1 MKKKNSL
8 FASCILSAFLFTAA
22 TASLSLEVNAEEQNP
37 KRIEVTAGTEDAI
50 TNALKDAVSGD
61 TLIIHAG
68 EYKEQICITTPNL
81 TIKAE
86 EGAILNGEDISLEN
100 ESEVKSDSMVYI
112 EADNVSISGLEI
124 KGLKLHHISKK
135 IAPKGIYVAE
145 GSDDV
150 SITNCT
156 IHDMGIAE
164 YDPAFNKETD
174 SYNAHGILAEAQ
186 PYNPIKNLKIKK
198 CTLYNLTL
206 GNSEALVVNGNVEKF
221 EISGN
226 YIHNCDN
233 IGIDAIGYEQTTDE
247 DSAEKVELDRA
258 HDGRIFENIVK
269 NNSSE
274 TNITYDYEGCA
285 AGIYIDGGRD
295 IWVFDNFVS
304 NCDTGIEV
312 ATEHLGKTVTG
323 IKVTNNTLI
332 ENNGLAGI
340 IIGGSDPSENGDAKS
355 CIFFNNTVYNTAGS
369 CLTVQLAKD
378 PSNVVKN
385 NLFICK
391 DEAEI
396 YYADEESYGTLNKDV
411 PDNSITGNMF
421 NEDISEEHAE
431 VMDNNKTFEFKKIS
445 IPSNKT
451 KDTTVIIEA
460 SENIQGFGSTGTH
473 IK

>member
-1 MKKKNSL
+1 M
-8 FASCILSAFLFTAA
+8 FAYFHYSSIIFKQIINILSRIINIINRKRDNNAIILFLFTAA

-37 KRIEVTAGTEDAI
+37 KRIE
-50 TNALKDAVSGD
+50 
-61 TLIIHAG
+61 
-68 EYKEQICITTPNL
+68 
-81 TIKAE
+81 
-86 EGAILNGEDISLEN
+86 
-100 ESEVKSDSMVYI
+100 
-112 EADNVSISGLEI
+112 ADNVSISGLEI
-124 KGLKLHHISKK
+124 KGLKLHHISKN

-156 IHDMGIAE
+156 IHDMGIRE
-164 YDPAFNKETD
+164 YDPAFNKKTD
-174 SYNAHGILAEAQ
+174 SYNAHGILAVAQ

-206 GNSEALVVNGNVEKF
+206 GNSEALVVNGNVDNF

-226 YIHNCDN
+226 YVHDCDN
-233 IGIDAIGYEQTTDE
+233 IGIDAIGYEQTNEKDP
-247 DSAEKVELDRA
+247 AEKVELDRA
-258 HDGRIFENIVK
+258 HDGRIFDNIVK

-285 AGIYIDGGRD
+285 AGIYVDGGRD

-312 ATEHLGKTVTG
+312 GTEHLGKTVTG

-340 IIGGSDPSENGDAKS
+340 IIGGCDPTENGDAKS
-355 CIFFNNTVYNTAGS
+355 CVFFNNTVYNTSGS
-369 CLTVQLAKD
+369 CITVQLAKD
-378 PSNVVKN
+378 RNNVFKN
-385 NLFICK
+385 NLLICK
-391 DEAEI
+391 GEAEI
-396 YYADEESYGTLNKDV
+396 YYEDEESYGTLNNDDQ
-411 PDNSITGNMF
+411 DNSITGNLF

-431 VMDNNKTFEFKKIS
+431 VMNENKTFKFKKIS
-445 IPSNKT
+445 VPSNET

-460 SENIQGFGSTGTH
+460 SENIQGFGSTGTQ